1 MKILTTTMLSAL
13 VAGAAMLPVH
23 SVEARQRCY
32 DVRIEKHK
40 QVKDENRV
48 LGTAIGAVAGGLI
61 GNQVGGGDGKKL
73 ATVAGAVGG
82 GYAGNQIQKNNQRKS
97 RETVVERRCVDE

>member
-1 MKILTTTMLSAL
+1 MKILATAMFSVLI
-13 VAGAAMLPVH
+13 AGVSMMPVQ
-23 SVEARQRCY
+23 SLQARERCY
-32 DVRIEKHK
+32 DVEVERGKP
-40 QVKDENRV
+40 VKDENRV

-82 GYAGNQIQKNNQRKS
+82 GYAGNQIQKKNQRKS
-97 RETVVERRCVDE
+97 SRTVIERRCVQE